1 MLPDRS
7 LLIGQKLVENAK
19 IEKLKCDNFGDFQT
33 LCTRLINAVCILT
46 HLMLGNTSSSFSPNT
61 KLTLWNKVTIFVP
74 KYRTRHFV
82 CILDIRHNVWKS
94 LKMSHLIFLILAFST
109 NFFVLL
115 ELTCLVTL
123 FNQKF
128 QVFKKS
134 PSSPIF
140 GIFNE
145 LLSTQNANVAR
156 FARNVECDFFCDF

>member
-1 MLPDRS
+1 MP
-7 LLIGQKLVENAK
+7 KFKK
-19 IEKLKCDNFGDFQT
+19 IKCDIFGDLQT

-82 CILDIRHNVWKS
+82 CILDIRHNVWQS
-94 LKMSHLIFLILAFST
+94 LKMSHMIFLILAFST

-140 GIFNE
+140 GIFIE
-145 LLSTQNANVAR
+145 LLSTQNVKVAR
-156 FARNVECDFFCDF
+156 FARKVEWDFFSDF